1 MKYIITESQ
10 LNIISE
16 LERNW
21 RDFEYEGLYNKFKDK
36 IVPYIIEDIESY
48 DDMERRGQKTIALY
62 NSDGEIMMIFIIYK
76 DQQRGELYYDRKYD
90 KLFEEL
96 LPHPLWTTNGKYFI
110 SDAFESMF
118 PEYKVSEVMSS
129 NIA

>member
-10 LNIISE
+10 LNLISE

-21 RDFEYEGLYNKFKDK
+21 MDFEYEGLYNKFKDK
-36 IVPYIIEDIESY
+36 IVPYIVDDITSY
-48 DDMERRGQKTIALY
+48 NETERRGEKTIALY
-62 NSDGEIMMIFIIYK
+62 NSDDEIMMMFIIYK
-76 DQQRGELYYDRKYD
+76 DQQKGELYYDRKYD
-90 KLFEEL
+90 RFFGEM
-96 LPHPLWTTNGKYFI
+96 LPHPVWMTNGKYFV

-118 PEYKVSEVMSS
+118 PDYKVADVNSS